1 MGGSLCVFVSLEN
14 WLAKSP
20 RIGILSRVSLHM
32 QKNFDRSRPI
42 PRRVFSCIVLLALT
56 LASVIPGLAQS
67 ATADRSSN
75 IPVFLQPKLRQH
87 IQPIRPGEEP
97 GTPPL
102 QTPLAEPPSGQAILS
117 PVTMAPTRSSFLASW
132 KPVTGA
138 ASYRIDVST
147 DPAFNNY
154 ISDYKDLEVGNVTN
168 RIVCRLK
175 PGTRYYY
182 RVKSFDSAGRGISS
196 QVMASATTTAAGL
209 VINPTFDTSI
219 TGKPNADAIES
230 MINQA
235 IARYQPLFAD
245 PITVEIRFRYANT
258 QPDGTPLPSGV
269 IAQSFYVIYYV
280 PWSDF
285 IGSLKADAKTTND
298 TPAYANF
305 PGLPLTNALVPS
317 SAGGRAV
324 GLDTPPAMFA
334 DGTVNTGGPYDGI
347 VTLNSD
353 EPFQFT
359 RPPSSN
365 NFDAQRAT
373 EHEID
378 ELLGLGSYLG
388 GSPEG
393 TDFRPEDL
401 FSWSAPDMRSHAA
414 VGTRYFSIDDGVT
427 DIVDFNQDPAG
438 DFGDWLSEPCP
449 QANPYVQ
456 NAFGCKGQ
464 VGDVTATSPEA
475 ISLDVVG
482 YDLIPAVAES
492 VLGNI
497 STRSFVGIDD
507 QVLIGGFI
515 VTGTQ
520 GKQVVLRALGPS
532 LPLDGVLADPF
543 LELHNLAGAVIASND
558 DWRSDQAAE
567 IIASGFAPTRDAESV
582 ILTTLQPGSYTAI
595 VRGAN
600 GGTGIGLVEAYDLD
614 QSVDSTLANIS
625 TRSLVQTADNVLIGG
640 FIVLGDNPASV
651 ILRAIG
657 PSLGAAG
664 VVGALQDPTLELH
677 DSSGVLLA
685 TNDDW
690 VDGPDQAT
698 ISSDG
703 LAPTDPKESALLAT
717 LPPGAYT
724 AIVRGVNET
733 TGVALVEA
741 YNLQ

>member
-1 MGGSLCVFVSLEN
+1 MAGAFCVFVSFV
-14 WLAKSP
+14 
-20 RIGILSRVSLHM
+20 RIGLPNQPAQAFSGGFSLHM
-32 QKNFDRSRPI
+32 QKNFDRSRPVS
-42 PRRVFSCIVLLALT
+42 RLSLIVPLVLT
-56 LASVIPGLAQS
+56 LACATLGLAQPG
-67 ATADRSSN
+67 TADRNSN
-75 IPVFLQPKLRQH
+75 KPALLQPKLRQH

-97 GTPPL
+97 STPPL
-102 QTPLAEPPSGQAILS
+102 QVPLAGPIPGQATLP

-132 KPVTGA
+132 KPITGA
-138 ASYRIDVST
+138 TSYRIDLST

-154 ISDYKDLEVGNVTN
+154 VSDYKDLDVGNVTN

-175 PGTRYYY
+175 PGTQYYY
-182 RVKSFDSAGRGISS
+182 RVRSFDSAGREVSS
-196 QVMASATTTAAGL
+196 QVMTAATTTTAGL

-219 TGKPNADAIES
+219 TSKPNADAIES
-230 MINQA
+230 MINRA
-235 IARYQPLFAD
+235 IGRYQPLFSD

-258 QPDGTPLPSGV
+258 QPDGTPLPSGI
-269 IAQSFYVIYYV
+269 IAQSFYVVYFV
-280 PWSDF
+280 PWGDF
-285 IGSLKADAKTTND
+285 IPALKADAKTTND

-317 SAGGRAV
+317 SAGGRAI
-324 GLDTPPAMFA
+324 GLDTPTAMFA
-334 DGTVNTGGPYDGI
+334 NGSVGTGGPYDGI

-353 EPFQFT
+353 QSFQFT
-359 RPPSSN
+359 RPPGSN
-365 NFDAQRAT
+365 NYDAQRST

-378 ELLGLGSYLG
+378 EVLGLGSYLG
-388 GSPEG
+388 GSPED

-401 FSWSAPDMRSHAA
+401 FSWSAPGMRSHAA
-414 VGTRYFSIDDGVT
+414 VGTRYFSIDDGST

-438 DFGDWLSEPCP
+438 DFGDWLSQPCP

-456 NAFGCKGQ
+456 DAFGCKGQ
-464 VGDVTATSPEA
+464 VADVTATSPEA

-482 YDLIPAVAES
+482 YDLIPALNET

-497 STRSFVGIDD
+497 STRSFVGTDD
-507 QVLIGGFI
+507 RVLIGGFI

-520 GKQVVLRALGPS
+520 GKQVILRALGPS
-532 LPLDGVLADPF
+532 LPLSGVLADPF
-543 LELHNLAGAVIASND
+543 LELHNFSGAVIASND

-567 IIASGFAPTRDAESV
+567 IIASGFAPSRDAESV
-582 ILTTLQPGSYTAI
+582 ILMTLQPGTYTAI

-614 QSVDSTLANIS
+614 QAVDSKLANIS
-625 TRSLVQTADNVLIGG
+625 TRSLVQTGDSVLIGG
-640 FIVLGDNPASV
+640 FIVLGDNSTSV

-664 VVGALQDPTLELH
+664 VTGALQDPTIELH
-677 DSSGVLLA
+677 DSSGDLLA

-690 VDGPDQAT
+690 MAGPDQET

-703 LAPTDPKESALLAT
+703 LAPTDAKESALLAT

-724 AIVRGVNET
+724 AIVRGVNDT
-733 TGVALVEA
+733 TGVALVEV